1 MKPKSI
7 QKYICLYVNVILC
20 LCRFAD
26 TEVRSVAVSWI
37 EKSSDDELADYLP
50 QLVQV
55 ANNTKINV
63 QMCT

>member
-1 MKPKSI
+1 MSV
-7 QKYICLYVNVILC
+7 CLNCVG

-37 EKSSDDELADYLP
+37 EKSSDDELAGYLP

-55 ANNTKINV
+55 QIKTKNTI
-63 QMCT
+63 